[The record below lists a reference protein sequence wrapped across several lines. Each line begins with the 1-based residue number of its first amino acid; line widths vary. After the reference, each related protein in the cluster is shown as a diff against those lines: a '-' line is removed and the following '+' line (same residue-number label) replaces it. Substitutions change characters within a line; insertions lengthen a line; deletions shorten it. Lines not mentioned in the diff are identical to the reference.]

1 MGRSSIVSQWAGSC
15 GPASP
20 GFLKSFRSGDL
31 IWLRCHCS
39 KSVGRCC
46 ICRSYSP
53 GEYRYSP
60 PLPSPPLYP
69 PSLFLCDA
77 ATLCSRRGVRK
88 RRYRTLSAWVI
99 VALPARRVLFGLTL
113 AATID
118 ESEDKCYHGGGN
130 DG

>member
-1 MGRSSIVSQWAGSC
+1 MPLQQERV
-15 GPASP
+15 
-20 GFLKSFRSGDL
+20 
-31 IWLRCHCS
+31 
-39 KSVGRCC
+39 RCC

-60 PLPSPPLYP
+60 PLPSHQLYS

-99 VALPARRVLFGLTL
+99 VALPAKASAVRADVGRHY
-113 AATID
+113 D